1 MYNEALE
8 LTGNPN
14 VDVISVVVAPK
25 VTLEFVSVQ
34 QGRKRYLL
42 SEHMIIGEKVISSPV
57 ELQDVKVF
65 MKRFV
70 AFKLNST
77 HKNVNFEYNSQKNE
91 KNDLERTLK
100 VLGVKEEIR
109 IAELKVDSIL
119 GIWHEYTQ
127 GYNKIKVYERYKVF
141 STNPKHEVYVNN
153 EISARLVEKPFN
165 TELIN
170 NIYKRHN
177 LLR

>member
-25 VTLEFVSVQ
+25 VTLEIVSVQ
-34 QGRKRYLL
+34 QGRKRYIL
-42 SEHMIIGEKVISSPV
+42 SEHMIIAEKVISHPV
-57 ELQDVKVF
+57 ALQNIKVF
-65 MKRFV
+65 MRRFV
-70 AFKLNST
+70 ACKLNST
-77 HKNVNFEYNSQKNE
+77 HKNVNFEYDTRKNE

-100 VLGVKEEIR
+100 VLDVKEEIR
-109 IAELKVDSIL
+109 IAELEVESIL
-119 GIWHEYTQ
+119 SIWQEYTQ
-127 GYNKIKVYERYKVF
+127 GYNKIKVYERFKVF

-165 TELIN
+165 RELIN